1 MPAAK
6 CSSTE
11 SARFLTCC
19 RYLLPTCK
27 RRREFHQYNLGDKN
41 PCTRRFL
48 HNSHGLIIS
57 VRPSSDI
64 TRPHAGKA
72 QACQQESN
80 ISQQPCRA
88 ADGPAPANRN
98 AVCLQNARPSIGMTY
113 VLLLSSALHCFFIS
127 KFLFIA
133 CCTVFSIHACL
144 FTRGAILLGIE
155 SAPLSEDEVEDSSL
169 LSTDTVVSARC
180 RGVR

>member
-19 RYLLPTCK
+19 RYLLPTGK

-72 QACQQESN
+72 QACRQESS

-113 VLLLSSALHCFFIS
+113 VLLLSSALHCF
-127 KFLFIA
+127 
-133 CCTVFSIHACL
+133 
-144 FTRGAILLGIE
+144 
-155 SAPLSEDEVEDSSL
+155 LSQSFCSL
-169 LSTDTVVSARC
+169 LAARFSRYMPAYLLVVRYCSESSRHHY
-180 RGVR
+180 RKMKWKIVHY

>member
-19 RYLLPTCK
+19 RYLLPTGK

-98 AVCLQNARPSIGMTY
+98 AVCLQNAMPSIGMTY
-113 VLLLSSALHCFFIS
+113 VLLLSSALHCFFYLKVS
-127 KFLFIA
+127 VHCLLHGFLDTCLLIYSWCDIA
-133 CCTVFSIHACL
+133 RNRVGTIIG
-144 FTRGAILLGIE
+144 RLL
-155 SAPLSEDEVEDSSL
+155 
-169 LSTDTVVSARC
+169 
-180 RGVR
+180 